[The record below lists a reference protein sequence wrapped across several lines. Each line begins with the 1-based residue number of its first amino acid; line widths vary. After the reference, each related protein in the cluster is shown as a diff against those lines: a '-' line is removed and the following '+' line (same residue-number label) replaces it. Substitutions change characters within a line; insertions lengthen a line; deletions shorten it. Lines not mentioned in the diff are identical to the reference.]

1 MARGWGIGG
10 REDGVVVVSIWSFLT
25 CPASPPGRAVPSPHF
40 LRALE
45 TPLHHAAHLSGFS
58 LYSSLLGRGKDPLAG
73 QQGVWITSPR
83 TNFLGPR
90 TQSCEHFLE
99 RPGEGA
105 GEGAGLGPHWK
116 PDSARAGLNLL
127 CKETA
132 IQPEWT
138 GPVFQPPFSCPFINS
153 TNGGSAMYLPLC

>member
-1 MARGWGIGG
+1 M
-10 REDGVVVVSIWSFLT
+10 F
-25 CPASPPGRAVPSPHF
+25 PVPTSSVPF
-40 LRALE
+40 KQ
-45 TPLHHAAHLSGFS
+45 TPLHRAAHLSGFS
-58 LYSSLLGRGKDPLAG
+58 LSPGADRDSDQLGRGRDPPGG
-73 QQGVWITSPR
+73 QPGVWITSPR

-99 RPGEGA
+99 RPGEG
-105 GEGAGLGPHWK
+105 GEWAGLGSHWK

-138 GPVFQPPFSCPFINS
+138 GPVFQPPFSYPFINS
-153 TNGGSAMYLPLC
+153 TNMEGLLCICPYARC